1 MTEAKIYDR
10 WQGRSGLVQDD
21 HITMTCPTD
30 LKAAIQAAA
39 DEAEV
44 SASYWMREAAI
55 GRLEGRLAERTG

>member
-1 MTEAKIYDR
+1 MTLKIDER

-21 HITMTCPTD
+21 HLTVSVNSD

-39 DEAEV
+39 EEADV